1 MSSAFLKSAAQA
13 QQGTAIITNASA
25 GISATYAR
33 RLAQRGFDLCLVARN
48 RLRLNEI
55 ANQLRLKTGRAIWT
69 MGADLMDQDDLLSD
83 ADQLSVDDTI
93 IMLVND
99 VGAIAPGTSLNGD
112 VDRLEAM
119 IQLNV
124 VAATSLAV
132 KGERALVARGH
143 GTIINIASA
152 LALSPEP

>member
-1 MSSAFLKSAAQA
+1 MMSSAFLKLAARA
-13 QQGTAIITNASA
+13 QQGTAFITNASA

-48 RLRLNEI
+48 RLRL
-55 ANQLRLKTGRAIWT
+55 KTGRAIWT
-69 MGADLMDQDDLLSD
+69 MGADLMDQDGLLSD

-93 IMLVND
+93 IMLVTD

-124 VAATSLAV
+124 VAATCLAV
-132 KGERALVARGH
+132 EGERALAARGH
-143 GTIINIASA
+143 GTIINIAPG